1 MGRPG
6 RDEQAAHDR
15 QDLREGIFARA
26 KTDLD
31 RTRWSRDWPWSRKR
45 CRPRGHR
52 TSSGKS
58 SGKRSAGNPP
68 APFDEAGTGDVTMG
82 AGLRPKAKGLDKPPD
97 PTVRA
102 PVLDP
107 TDERGV
113 ETGHGRDGGTPADER
128 AGQQGKSSREGA
140 PGGLDQSFGFP
151 LPPLKFR
158 TVGFPQYGFKWTVS
172 RDLRR
177 HPGA

>member
-107 TDERGV
+107 TMASGRSHAPAPVAADLAGRMPIHILDIA
-113 ETGHGRDGGTPADER
+113 TG
-128 AGQQGKSSREGA
+128 K
-140 PGGLDQSFGFP
+140 
-151 LPPLKFR
+151 
-158 TVGFPQYGFKWTVS
+158 
-172 RDLRR
+172 
-177 HPGA
+177 

>member
-107 TDERGV
+107 TAWR
-113 ETGHGRDGGTPADER
+113 HGLSPAAGPIPPGQLAHPLHEGGGREMA
-128 AGQQGKSSREGA
+128 AQQG
-140 PGGLDQSFGFP
+140 
-151 LPPLKFR
+151 
-158 TVGFPQYGFKWTVS
+158 
-172 RDLRR
+172 
-177 HPGA
+177 

>member
-6 RDEQAAHDR
+6 RDDKAAHDR

-45 CRPRGHR
+45 CRPRGHIP
-52 TSSGKS
+52 SSGKS
-58 SGKRSAGNPP
+58 SGKRRAGNPP
-68 APFDEAGTGDVTMG
+68 APLDEAGTGDVTRG
-82 AGLRPKAKGLDKPPD
+82 AGLRPKAKAADKPPD

-107 TDERGV
+107 TLKNILAGSPVPHPAIVPRPPVRANYERG
-113 ETGHGRDGGTPADER
+113 
-128 AGQQGKSSREGA
+128 
-140 PGGLDQSFGFP
+140 
-151 LPPLKFR
+151 
-158 TVGFPQYGFKWTVS
+158 
-172 RDLRR
+172 
-177 HPGA
+177 

>member
-107 TDERGV
+107 TGGGLMEKGRNRFSVTAEANGLTNPGARRSLASRLPYTVYRTTDP
-113 ETGHGRDGGTPADER
+113 HGG
-128 AGQQGKSSREGA
+128 SSRDEMANPASGR
-140 PGGLDQSFGFP
+140 
-151 LPPLKFR
+151 KR
-158 TVGFPQYGFKWTVS
+158 
-172 RDLRR
+172 
-177 HPGA
+177 

>member
-107 TDERGV
+107 TGGEA
-113 ETGHGRDGGTPADER
+113 HGKGPQGT
-128 AGQQGKSSREGA
+128 S
-140 PGGLDQSFGFP
+140 
-151 LPPLKFR
+151 
-158 TVGFPQYGFKWTVS
+158 
-172 RDLRR
+172 
-177 HPGA
+177 PGAYPTGARVGVVGPKRATAIKDGLRPVHCSDGSGRGRHRA

>member
-107 TDERGV
+107 TTTAG
-113 ETGHGRDGGTPADER
+113 GQAGTPLATLPEPIYDMALDASGHIWATTGGGPLVELDP
-128 AGQQGKSSREGA
+128 QTGA
-140 PGGLDQSFGFP
+140 VL
-151 LPPLKFR
+151 
-158 TVGFPQYGFKWTVS
+158 
-172 RDLRR
+172 
-177 HPGA
+177 A

>member
-107 TDERGV
+107 TGRGRLDSLV
-113 ETGHGRDGGTPADER
+113 IKGLAAYLMPRMALRASVGSTAASADTR
-128 AGQQGKSSREGA
+128 GLLPKPPRCSSTRQSNRVGPLSK
-140 PGGLDQSFGFP
+140 PGG
-151 LPPLKFR
+151 
-158 TVGFPQYGFKWTVS
+158 
-172 RDLRR
+172 
-177 HPGA
+177 

>member
-45 CRPRGHR
+45 CRPRGPR

-68 APFDEAGTGDVTMG
+68 APFDEAGTGDVAMG

-113 ETGHGRDGGTPADER
+113 ETEHRPPRHSSTLLWAMNHRPVLCTSHPSGRW
-128 AGQQGKSSREGA
+128 
-140 PGGLDQSFGFP
+140 PGG
-151 LPPLKFR
+151 
-158 TVGFPQYGFKWTVS
+158 
-172 RDLRR
+172 
-177 HPGA
+177 

>member
-107 TDERGV
+107 T
-113 ETGHGRDGGTPADER
+113 GGGCDT
-128 AGQQGKSSREGA
+128 K
-140 PGGLDQSFGFP
+140 
-151 LPPLKFR
+151 
-158 TVGFPQYGFKWTVS
+158 
-172 RDLRR
+172 LRMYLF
-177 HPGA
+177 